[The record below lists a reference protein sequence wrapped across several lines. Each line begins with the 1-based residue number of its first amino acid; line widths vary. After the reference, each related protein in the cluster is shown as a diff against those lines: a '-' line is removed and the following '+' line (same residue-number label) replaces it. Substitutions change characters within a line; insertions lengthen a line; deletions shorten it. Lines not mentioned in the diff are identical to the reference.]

1 MSEVGSGPC
10 VVLLHAFPCDGW
22 LWEAQSAALAG
33 AGYRVLVPDLPGFG
47 RSPLLPVPPSLDAV
61 ADALLDS
68 LHARGA
74 TRAVVAGSSLGGY
87 VAMAVARHDPE
98 LVAGLGL
105 VGTKATADAPEAA
118 DRRRLMARQ
127 VEEDPARCADLL
139 TAAVLPGL
147 LGPTTRAQRPQ
158 LVTRCRQWIRRVP
171 PQTVAWYQR
180 AMADRPDS
188 RGSLAG
194 LDVPVAVIHGVE
206 DTLSPASEQE
216 LMSASLR
223 RGRVVAVPRAGHL
236 VSIEAADVVSRGLVD
251 VADAVRGLRPA

>member
-1 MSEVGSGPC
+1 
-10 VVLLHAFPCDGW
+10 
-22 LWEAQSAALAG
+22 
-33 AGYRVLVPDLPGFG
+33 
-47 RSPLLPVPPSLDAV
+47 
-61 ADALLDS
+61 
-68 LHARGA
+68 
-74 TRAVVAGSSLGGY
+74 
-87 VAMAVARHDPE
+87 MAVSRRHPE

-118 DRRRLMARQ
+118 DRRRLMARR
-127 VEEDPARCADLL
+127 VEEDPAGCADLL

-158 LVTRCRQWIRRVP
+158 LVTRCRRWIRRVP
-171 PQTVAWYQR
+171 AETVAWYQR

-188 RGSLAG
+188 RATLAG
-194 LDVPVAVIHGVE
+194 LDVPVTVIHGVE

-223 RGRVVAVPRAGHL
+223 HGSVVAVPRAGHL
-236 VSIEAADVVSRGLVD
+236 VPIEAADAVSRGLVD